1 MSLELL
7 FGGSVQGNKEHNE
20 EIKEINR
27 WVVIELRIQFL
38 KFEFSCQYIVTNG
51 FCGCIIFKRFNTT
64 NIYPVHP
71 LNLFLVL

>member
-27 WVVIELRIQFL
+27 WVVI
-38 KFEFSCQYIVTNG
+38 
-51 FCGCIIFKRFNTT
+51 
-64 NIYPVHP
+64 
-71 LNLFLVL
+71 